1 MGIEMIWIASAV
13 GLGLG
18 LGVLGYFFSKA
29 AYSLFTLSITAF
41 VFGSSF
47 IGGLMGIDTTP
58 SEVVVPVGEE
68 GGTSIGSFANVFYK
82 AIDNMG
88 MLPEHVQKAIIVFI
102 VTFFLARLATWGYLA
117 FHPKKTVVEDRAA
130 FKKRV
135 LAQYGYKDGELPY

>member
-1 MGIEMIWIASAV
+1 MGIEMIWIASAM

-29 AYSLFTLSITAF
+29 AYSLFTLSMSAF
-41 VFGSSF
+41 VFGSSYL
-47 IGGLMGIDTTP
+47 GGLMGIDTTP
-58 SEVVVPVGEE
+58 SKVVVPVGED
-68 GGTSIGSFANVFYK
+68 GGTNIGALGNVIYR

-88 MLPEHVQKAIIVFI
+88 MLPEYIQMAIVVFI
-102 VTFFLARLATWGYLA
+102 VTFFLARIATWGYLA

-135 LAQYGYKDGELPY
+135 LAEYGYKDGELPY